1 MDKNTL
7 LGFLLMGMVIFGFV
21 YINKGQQ
28 ERRIQEM
35 EQKAEA
41 EQAEAAKNTKTSFAV
56 DTLTAAEAASVPAV
70 IRMVAAA
77 DTASAPR
84 YKTAKVDLVCEGSTV
99 SGTVQALDTVLSYET
114 VASGRFGDNVSLDNR
129 REALKNLRGA
139 LDDADRYRG
148 FARHL
153 TGTDKTVSLKN
164 DVLDLEL
171 QTRGGRI
178 ARATLL
184 DYDTYLP
191 KSAKSDEIDTA
202 RVQVMR
208 PADGSYSF
216 VLTSATQRFN
226 TADFY
231 FTPEQVND
239 STVMM
244 KLDLGGGA
252 FWALRYTLPKGS
264 YVVRMDVVQKGMD
277 RIIPPS
283 VATADFLWSQRMH
296 RNEVGRTF
304 EERNSGL
311 YYKFIGDSPDNLE
324 AQGEQE
330 EQLDQRLKWIAFKNQ
345 FFSSVMIP
353 RTAFLSA
360 EVSSKDLKNDP
371 HFVKALT
378 AKATIDYNST
388 NENPV
393 SFDLFL
399 GPNLYP
405 LLDHLSESLKAGKED
420 PSLDLT
426 DLIPL
431 GWPIF
436 RWINTLI
443 IIPVFTFLSK
453 FISSYGLIIFLLTI
467 FIKIILFPLTYKSYT
482 SQAKMRVLAPE
493 IKAINDKYPG
503 QENAMTR
510 SQKTMQLYSQAGASP
525 MAGCLPMLLQMPI
538 LIAMFWFFPSAIE
551 LRGES
556 FLWAKDLSAPDYIL
570 TLPFTIPWYGNHV
583 SLFCLLMTITNV
595 GYTYINMQ
603 NQPSSASMPGM
614 KWMMYLMP
622 VMFLFFFNDYASGLS
637 YYYFLSL
644 LITILQTWIFRLCTN
659 DEKVR
664 ARMKANAAKP
674 KKKSGF
680 MARLEEAQRQQ
691 QAMLREQ
698 QKKNR
703 R

>member
-7 LGFLLMGMVIFGFV
+7 LGFLLMGMVIFGFM

-35 EQKAEA
+35 EQQAEA
-41 EQAEAAKNTKTSFAV
+41 QQAEAAKNEKKSFAV
-56 DTLTAAEAASVPAV
+56 DTLTAAEAAAVPSVV
-70 IRMVAAA
+70 RMAAA
-77 DTASAPR
+77 GDTASAPR
-84 YKTAKVDLVCEGSTV
+84 YKTSKVDLVCENGAV
-99 SGTVQALDTVLSYET
+99 SGTVQALDTVLDYAA
-114 VASGRFGDNVSLDNR
+114 VASGRFGDDISLDNR

-139 LDDADRYRG
+139 LEDADRYRG

-153 TGTDKTVSLKN
+153 SGTDRTVSLRN
-164 DVLDLEL
+164 DVVDLEL
-171 QTRGGRI
+171 QALGGRI

-191 KSAKSDEIDTA
+191 KSAKDDAVDTA

-208 PADGSYSF
+208 PGDASYSF
-216 VLTSATQRFN
+216 ILTSATQRFN

-252 FWALRYTLPKGS
+252 FWGLRYTLPKGS
-264 YVVRMDVVQKGMD
+264 YVVRMDIVQKGMES
-277 RIIPPS
+277 IIPPS
-283 VATADFLWSQRMH
+283 VATADFHWSQRMH

-311 YYKFIGDSPDNLE
+311 YYKFIGDSPDNLN
-324 AQGEQE
+324 AQGEEE

-353 RTAFLSA
+353 RSAFLSA
-360 EVSSKDLKNDP
+360 EVSSKDLKGAP
-371 HFVKALT
+371 HFVKDLS

-388 NENPV
+388 SENPA
-393 SFDLFL
+393 SFDIFL

-405 LLDHLSESLKAGKED
+405 LLDKLSDELKADKDD

-453 FISSYGLIIFLLTI
+453 FISSYGLIIFLLTV
-467 FIKIILFPLTYKSYT
+467 FIKVILFPLTYKS
-482 SQAKMRVLAPE
+482 
-493 IKAINDKYPG
+493 
-503 QENAMTR
+503 
-510 SQKTMQLYSQAGASP
+510 
-525 MAGCLPMLLQMPI
+525 
-538 LIAMFWFFPSAIE
+538 
-551 LRGES
+551 
-556 FLWAKDLSAPDYIL
+556 
-570 TLPFTIPWYGNHV
+570 
-583 SLFCLLMTITNV
+583 
-595 GYTYINMQ
+595 
-603 NQPSSASMPGM
+603 
-614 KWMMYLMP
+614 
-622 VMFLFFFNDYASGLS
+622 
-637 YYYFLSL
+637 LSL
-644 LITILQTWIFRLCTN
+644 IHI
-659 DEKVR
+659 
-664 ARMKANAAKP
+664 
-674 KKKSGF
+674 
-680 MARLEEAQRQQ
+680 
-691 QAMLREQ
+691 
-698 QKKNR
+698 
-703 R
+703 

>member
-7 LGFLLMGMVIFGFV
+7 LGFVLMGLVIFGFT

-35 EQKAEA
+35 EQQAEA
-41 EQAEAAKNTKTSFAV
+41 ERAKAANEPTKTFAV

-70 IRMVAAA
+70 VRMVAAG
-77 DTASAPR
+77 DTAAAPR
-84 YKTAKVDLVCEGSTV
+84 YTTDKIDLVCDGASVT
-99 SGTVQALDTVLSYET
+99 GTVHALDTVLSYET
-114 VASGRFGDNVSLDNR
+114 VASGKFGTDVSLDNR
-129 REALKNLRGA
+129 RAALKNLRQA
-139 LDDADRYRG
+139 LEDADRYRG

-153 TGTDKTVSLKN
+153 NGTDQTVSLKN
-164 DVLDLEL
+164 DVINLEL
-171 QTRGGRI
+171 QTKGGRI

-202 RVQVMR
+202 LVQVMR
-208 PADGSYSF
+208 PADASYSF

-226 TADFY
+226 TGEFY

-239 STVMM
+239 TTVMM

-264 YVVRMDVVQKGMD
+264 YVVRMDIVQQDMD
-277 RIIPPS
+277 RLIPPS
-283 VATADFLWSQRMH
+283 VATADFVWHQRMH

-311 YYKFIGDSPDNLE
+311 YYKFIGDSPDNVE
-324 AQGEQE
+324 AQGEHE

-345 FFSSVMIP
+345 FFSTVMIP
-353 RTAFLSA
+353 RSAFLSA
-360 EVSSKDLKNDP
+360 EVASKDLKGDP
-371 HFVKALT
+371 DFVKDLS

-388 NENPV
+388 VENPV
-393 SFDLFL
+393 SFDIFL

-405 LLDHLSESLKAGKED
+405 LLDHLSDELKAEKDD

-453 FISSYGLIIFLLTI
+453 FITSYGLIIFLLTI
-467 FIKIILFPLTYKSYT
+467 FIKIILFPLTYKSFT

-493 IKAINDKYPG
+493 IKAINEKYPG
-503 QENAMTR
+503 QENAMVR

-538 LIAMFWFFPSAIE
+538 LVAMFWFFPSAIE

-556 FLWAKDLSAPDYIL
+556 FLWAKDLSAPDYVF

-583 SLFCLLMTITNV
+583 SLFCLLMTATNIA
-595 GYTYINMQ
+595 YTYINMQ
-603 NQPSSASMPGM
+603 SQASSASMPGM

-674 KKKSGF
+674 KKKSGL